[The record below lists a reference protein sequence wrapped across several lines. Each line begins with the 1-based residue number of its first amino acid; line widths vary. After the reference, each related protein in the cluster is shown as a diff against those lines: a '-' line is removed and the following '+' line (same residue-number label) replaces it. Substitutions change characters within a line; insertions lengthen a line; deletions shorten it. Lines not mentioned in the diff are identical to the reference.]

1 MKRKLELQELK
12 YISENI
18 MIHATEEIE
27 ELKVWRAVYDL
38 GFQSILGPRN
48 HAKRIEKVNKD
59 FKLYQ
64 IYIIFEL
71 Y

>member
-1 MKRKLELQELK
+1 
-12 YISENI
+12 
-18 MIHATEEIE
+18 MIKTTEEME

-71 Y
+71 YSVITRLKMVRPLQII

>member
-1 MKRKLELQELK
+1 
-12 YISENI
+12 
-18 MIHATEEIE
+18 MINTTEEME

-48 HAKRIEKVNKD
+48 HAKRIEKVNKG

-71 Y
+71 YSVIMCLKMVRPLQII

>member
-1 MKRKLELQELK
+1 
-12 YISENI
+12 
-18 MIHATEEIE
+18 MINTTEEME

-71 Y
+71 YSVIMCLKMVRPLQII

>member
-1 MKRKLELQELK
+1 
-12 YISENI
+12 
-18 MIHATEEIE
+18 MINTTEKTE

-71 Y
+71 YSVIMCLKMVRPLQII

>member
-1 MKRKLELQELK
+1 
-12 YISENI
+12 
-18 MIHATEEIE
+18 MINTTEEIE

-38 GFQSILGPRN
+38 GFQSIWDPRN

-71 Y
+71 YSVIICLKMVRPLQII

>member
-1 MKRKLELQELK
+1 
-12 YISENI
+12 
-18 MIHATEEIE
+18 MIKTTEEME

-71 Y
+71 YSVIMCLKMVRPLQII

>member
-1 MKRKLELQELK
+1 
-12 YISENI
+12 
-18 MIHATEEIE
+18 MINTTEETE

-71 Y
+71 YSVIICLKMVRPLQII

>member
-1 MKRKLELQELK
+1 
-12 YISENI
+12 
-18 MIHATEEIE
+18 MINTTEEIE

-71 Y
+71 YSVITRLKMVRPLQII